1 MQPTIITAHPIRLG
15 FCSVAVARRA
25 RVLTVIYDR
34 DEMEA
39 YAYIETRGPI
49 EIVWTI
55 QFDTQ
60 PTDEPFDGE
69 GWRWVCST
77 KFAELNTALHVYCRG
92 EKL

>member
-1 MQPTIITAHPIRLG
+1 MQPTLVTAHPIRLG
-15 FCSVAVARRA
+15 FCSVAVGKGAK
-25 RVLTVIYDR
+25 VLTVLYDYA
-34 DEMEA
+34 EMEA
-39 YAYIETRGPI
+39 YAYIETRGAI
-49 EIVWTI
+49 EIVGTI